1 MRRNIDRIRAVVIE
15 HIIEETPTVK
25 TFIFKDNIS
34 SKSKPGQFLMVWIP
48 RVEELPMSVMVSEK
62 KGYAAITIRKLGFG
76 STALFNKR
84 KGEILGVR
92 GPYGNQFKI
101 GNNTKKALLVGGGTG
116 LVPLLRLTTK
126 LNALKIDTTVVI
138 GARSKEEVF
147 FEKQA
152 NDFLDKTQ
160 HKVIISTED
169 GSYGV
174 KGYATDVMSLIVNK
188 EKFDTV
194 YTSGPELMI
203 KKVFDIGLTNSL
215 SVQAS
220 LERYMKC
227 GIGICASCCIGDQL
241 VCRDGTVFD
250 EKQISGMIEF
260 GLMYRDKSGRKC
272 RFSNVKRIDST
283 S

>member
-1 MRRNIDRIRAVVIE
+1 LHINIDRIRTVVIE
-15 HIIEETPTVK
+15 RIIEETPTVK

-34 SKSKPGQFLMVWIP
+34 SKARPGQFLMVWIP
-48 RVEELPMSVMVSEK
+48 RAEELPMSVMVSEK
-62 KGYAAITIRKLGFG
+62 GYAAVTIRKLGFG
-76 STALFNKR
+76 STALYNKGI
-84 KGEILGVR
+84 GEILGIR

-101 GNNTKKALLVGGGTG
+101 GIDTKKVLLVGGGTG

-126 LNALKIDTTVVI
+126 LNELKIDTTVII

-152 NDFLDKTQ
+152 NDLLHKTK

-174 KGYATDVMSLIVNK
+174 KGYATDVMSLIVNR

-194 YTSGPELMI
+194 YTCGPELMI
-203 KKVFDIGLTNSL
+203 KKIFDIGLRNSL
-215 SVQAS
+215 SIQVS

-227 GIGICASCCIGDQL
+227 GVGMCASCCIGDQL
-241 VCRDGTVFD
+241 VCRDGTVFN
-250 EKQISGMIEF
+250 EMQLSAMIEF

-272 RFSNVKRIDST
+272 PFANVKR
-283 S
+283 

>member
-1 MRRNIDRIRAVVIE
+1 MHINIDRIRTVVIE
-15 HIIEETPTVK
+15 RIIEETPTVK

-34 SKSKPGQFLMVWIP
+34 SKARPGQFLMVWIP
-48 RVEELPMSVMVSEK
+48 RAEELPMSVMVSEK
-62 KGYAAITIRKLGFG
+62 GYAAVTIRKLGFG
-76 STALFNKR
+76 STALYNKGI
-84 KGEILGVR
+84 GEILGIR

-101 GNNTKKALLVGGGTG
+101 DTDTKKVLLVGGGTG

-126 LNALKIDTTVVI
+126 LNELKIDTTVII

-152 NDFLDKTQ
+152 NDFLDKTK

-174 KGYATDVMSLIVNK
+174 KGYATDVMSLIVNR

-194 YTSGPELMI
+194 YTCGPELMI
-203 KKVFDIGLTNSL
+203 KKIFDIGLRNSL
-215 SVQAS
+215 SIQVS

-227 GIGICASCCIGDQL
+227 GVGMCASCCIGDQL
-241 VCRDGTVFD
+241 VCRDGTVFN
-250 EKQISGMIEF
+250 EMQLSAMIEF

-272 RFSNVKRIDST
+272 PFANVKRC
-283 S
+283 

>member
-1 MRRNIDRIRAVVIE
+1 LHINIDRIRTVVIE
-15 HIIEETPTVK
+15 RIIEETPTVK

-34 SKSKPGQFLMVWIP
+34 SKARPGQFLMVWIP
-48 RVEELPMSVMVSEK
+48 RAEELPMSVMVSEK
-62 KGYAAITIRKLGFG
+62 GYAAVTIRKLGFG
-76 STALFNKR
+76 STALYNKGI
-84 KGEILGVR
+84 GEILGIR

-101 GNNTKKALLVGGGTG
+101 DTDTKKVLLVGGGTG

-126 LNALKIDTTVVI
+126 LNELKIDTTVII

-152 NDFLDKTQ
+152 NDFLDKTK

-174 KGYATDVMSLIVNK
+174 KGYATDVMSHIVNR

-194 YTSGPELMI
+194 YTCGPELMI
-203 KKVFDIGLTNSL
+203 KKIFDIGLRNSL
-215 SVQAS
+215 SIQVS

-227 GIGICASCCIGDQL
+227 GVGMCASCCIGDQL
-241 VCRDGTVFD
+241 VCRDGTVFN
-250 EKQISGMIEF
+250 EMQLSAMIEF
-260 GLMYRDKSGRKC
+260 GLIYRDKSGRKC
-272 RFSNVKRIDST
+272 PFANVKR
-283 S
+283 

>member
-1 MRRNIDRIRAVVIE
+1 MHINIDRIRTVVIE
-15 HIIEETPTVK
+15 RIIEETPTVK

-34 SKSKPGQFLMVWIP
+34 SKARPGQFLMVWIP
-48 RVEELPMSVMVSEK
+48 RAEELPMSVMVSEK
-62 KGYAAITIRKLGFG
+62 GYAAVTIRKLGFG
-76 STALFNKR
+76 STALYNKGI
-84 KGEILGVR
+84 GEILGIR

-101 GNNTKKALLVGGGTG
+101 DTDTKKVLLVGGGTG
-116 LVPLLRLTTK
+116 LVPLLRLTTM
-126 LNALKIDTTVVI
+126 LNELKIDTTVII

-152 NDFLDKTQ
+152 NDFLDKTK

-174 KGYATDVMSLIVNK
+174 KGYATDVMSHIVNR

-194 YTSGPELMI
+194 YTCGPELMI
-203 KKVFDIGLTNSL
+203 KKIFDIGLRNSL
-215 SVQAS
+215 SIQVS

-227 GIGICASCCIGDQL
+227 GVGMCASCCIGDQL
-241 VCRDGTVFD
+241 VCRDGTVFNEMQLSD
-250 EKQISGMIEF
+250 MIEF

-272 RFSNVKRIDST
+272 PFANVKRC
-283 S
+283 

>member
-1 MRRNIDRIRAVVIE
+1 MHINIDRIRTVVIE
-15 HIIEETPTVK
+15 RIIEETPTVK

-34 SKSKPGQFLMVWIP
+34 SKARPGQFLMVWIP
-48 RVEELPMSVMVSEK
+48 RAEELPMSVMVSEK
-62 KGYAAITIRKLGFG
+62 GYAAVTIRKLGFG
-76 STALFNKR
+76 STALYNKGI
-84 KGEILGVR
+84 GEILGIR

-101 GNNTKKALLVGGGTG
+101 DTDTKKVLLVGGGTG

-126 LNALKIDTTVVI
+126 LNELKIDTTVII

-152 NDFLDKTQ
+152 NDFLDKTK

-174 KGYATDVMSLIVNK
+174 KGYATDVMSLIVNR

-194 YTSGPELMI
+194 YTCGPELMI
-203 KKVFDIGLTNSL
+203 KKIFDIGLRNSL
-215 SVQAS
+215 SIQVS

-227 GIGICASCCIGDQL
+227 GVGMCASCCIGDQL
-241 VCRDGTVFD
+241 VCRDGTVFNEMQLSD
-250 EKQISGMIEF
+250 MIEF

-272 RFSNVKRIDST
+272 PFANVKRC
-283 S
+283 

>member
-1 MRRNIDRIRAVVIE
+1 LHINIDRIRTVVIE
-15 HIIEETPTVK
+15 RIIEETPTVK

-34 SKSKPGQFLMVWIP
+34 SKARPGQFLMVWIP
-48 RVEELPMSVMVSEK
+48 RAEELPMSVMVSEK
-62 KGYAAITIRKLGFG
+62 GYAAVTIRKLGFG
-76 STALFNKR
+76 STALYNKGI
-84 KGEILGVR
+84 GEILGIR

-101 GNNTKKALLVGGGTG
+101 DTDTKKVLLVGGGTG

-126 LNALKIDTTVVI
+126 LNELKIDTTVII

-152 NDFLDKTQ
+152 NDFLDKTK

-174 KGYATDVMSLIVNK
+174 KGYATDVMSLIVNR

-194 YTSGPELMI
+194 YTCGPELMI
-203 KKVFDIGLTNSL
+203 KKIFDIGLRNSL
-215 SVQAS
+215 SIQVS

-227 GIGICASCCIGDQL
+227 GVGICASCCIGDQL
-241 VCRDGTVFD
+241 VCRDGTVFN
-250 EKQISGMIEF
+250 EMQLSAMIEF

-272 RFSNVKRIDST
+272 PFANVRRC
-283 S
+283 

>member
-1 MRRNIDRIRAVVIE
+1 MHINIDRIRTVVIE
-15 HIIEETPTVK
+15 RIIEETPTVK

-34 SKSKPGQFLMVWIP
+34 SKARPGQFLMVWIP
-48 RVEELPMSVMVSEK
+48 RAEELPMSVMVSEK
-62 KGYAAITIRKLGFG
+62 DYAAVTIRKLGFG
-76 STALFNKR
+76 STALYNKGI
-84 KGEILGVR
+84 GEILGIR

-101 GNNTKKALLVGGGTG
+101 GTDTKKVLLVGGGTG

-126 LNALKIDTTVVI
+126 LNELKIDTTVII

-152 NDFLDKTQ
+152 NDFLDKTK

-174 KGYATDVMSLIVNK
+174 KGYATDVMSLIVNR

-194 YTSGPELMI
+194 YTCGPELMI
-203 KKVFDIGLTNSL
+203 KKIFDIGLRNSL
-215 SVQAS
+215 SIQVS

-227 GIGICASCCIGDQL
+227 GVGMCASCCIGDQL
-241 VCRDGTVFD
+241 VCRDGTVFN
-250 EKQISGMIEF
+250 EMQLSAMIEF

-272 RFSNVKRIDST
+272 PFANVKR
-283 S
+283 

>member
-1 MRRNIDRIRAVVIE
+1 MHINIDRIRTVVIE
-15 HIIEETPTVK
+15 RIIEETPTVK

-34 SKSKPGQFLMVWIP
+34 SKARPGQFLMVWIP
-48 RVEELPMSVMVSEK
+48 RAEELPMSVMVSEK
-62 KGYAAITIRKLGFG
+62 GYAAVTIRKLGFG
-76 STALFNKR
+76 STALYNKGI
-84 KGEILGVR
+84 GEILGIR

-101 GNNTKKALLVGGGTG
+101 GTDTKKVLLVGGGTG

-126 LNALKIDTTVVI
+126 LNELKIDTTVII

-152 NDFLDKTQ
+152 NDFLDKTK

-174 KGYATDVMSLIVNK
+174 KGYATDVMSLIVNR

-194 YTSGPELMI
+194 YTCGPELMI
-203 KKVFDIGLTNSL
+203 KKIFDIGLRNSL
-215 SVQAS
+215 SIQVS

-227 GIGICASCCIGDQL
+227 GVGMCASCCIGDQL
-241 VCRDGTVFD
+241 VCRDGTVFN
-250 EKQISGMIEF
+250 EMQLSAMIEF
-260 GLMYRDKSGRKC
+260 GLIYRDKSGRKC
-272 RFSNVKRIDST
+272 PFANVKR
-283 S
+283 